1 MKSEQVRGLSQVSL
15 PRFQP
20 SQWQLPALKLLAL
33 AIFLSLLPDTARADA
48 CGQALSPPLISV
60 RTHVRPATYDF
71 NRGILDISADSN
83 LAVPRDMADFKYA
96 TGATAVVTEREWH
109 VQLQGQPRNGG
120 GQCWWV
126 TKLQITVTAH
136 TKVHIAKELP
146 RNSCLWKEVMRHESK
161 HVKTDQKLFPRLADT
176 VRPRIVKQ
184 VSHSVPAQDEAE
196 AGDIF
201 RDLISKATDDAINA
215 FLVKRNNSQLAI
227 DTREEYM
234 RANRIC
240 GNAEISAAF
249 TRAGIH

>member
-1 MKSEQVRGLSQVSL
+1 MRRVSPARFRFSQL
-15 PRFQP
+15 R
-20 SQWQLPALKLLAL
+20 LLAGTLLAL
-33 AIFLSLLPDTARADA
+33 AVLLSLLPEDARADT
-48 CGQALSPPLISV
+48 CGQALSPPHISV

-71 NRGILDISADSN
+71 NRGILDISADTN

-96 TGATAVVTEREWH
+96 TGATAVVTEREWR
-109 VQLQGQPRNGG
+109 VQLQGQPRSGG

-126 TKLQITVTAH
+126 AKLQITVTAH
-136 TKVHIAKELP
+136 TKVHIAKEIP

-184 VSHSVPAQDEAE
+184 MSRSVPAQDEAAAE
-196 AGDIF
+196 TIF
-201 RDLISKATDDAINA
+201 RDLISKVTDDAINA

-240 GNAEISAAF
+240 GNDEISAAF
-249 TRAGIH
+249 TRAGIR